1 VSSLHYDSD
10 WHGDYR
16 PSDDAK
22 SNGLKGSA
30 SQQSSDAAPKP
41 VVFTNVVHSPPTTS
55 TRHESSA
62 IALIGRLF
70 PAQLRRLLSFRDP
83 EAEPSLLEMARRAK
97 RSKT

>member
-1 VSSLHYDSD
+1 MSSLHYDSN

-16 PSDDAK
+16 PSDAK
-22 SNGLKGSA
+22 PTGPKGSA
-30 SQQSSDAAPKP
+30 SQQPSDAAAKP
-41 VVFTNVVHSPPTTS
+41 VVFTNVVHSAPTAP

-70 PAQLRRLLSFRDP
+70 PAELRRLLSFRDAEP
-83 EAEPSLLEMARRAK
+83 EPSLLEMARRAK